1 MFIQVVPF
9 RERATAT
16 MVRPRGLVDKAGPVG
31 LVHYELLRGGRILV
45 PKTLA
50 FNAVNNFAKNSFL
63 ERVLQQRDAG
73 RRLLHRARRLVRLL
87 RLQRDRRDRCPL
99 RLG

>member
-16 MVRPRGLVDKAGPVG
+16 MVRPRGLVDRPGPTG
-31 LVHYELLRGGRILV
+31 LVHYELLRGGRVLV

-63 ERVLQQRDAG
+63 DGWFNNGLRG
-73 RRLLHRARRLVRLL
+73 RRLLHRAGRRVWLL
-87 RLQRDRRDRCPL
+87 CLQRDRRDRCAQW
-99 RLG
+99 LG